1 VNKLVV
7 PQSELNAGVDRVKF
21 LKDAVLSVTTPSS
34 RVEPWVGWLSRTFE
48 NPNFTPVDEQS
59 QAIYCP
65 VWLLNNRVAKCGQI
79 ARLAADGLS
88 LVGIK
93 VRVVQLSAHVV
104 AEALQDGRW
113 IMLDPNRLREGHAG
127 HSVAELMRDEKRVDE
142 LLPHLKSR
150 EPVMKDDEARSQY
163 KSYFAVRKFPG
174 IPVPTPF
181 EWKKTAKGKELDSH
195 YFGWNYFVPAAIDG
209 G

>member
-1 VNKLVV
+1 M
-7 PQSELNAGVDRVKF
+7 KF

-34 RVEPWVGWLSRTFE
+34 QKPWVGWLSRTFE

-93 VRVVQLSAHVV
+93 DRVVQLSAHVV
-104 AEALQDGRW
+104 AEAFQDGRW
-113 IMLDPNRLREGHAG
+113 IMLDPNRLRKGYAG
-127 HSVAELMRDEKRVDE
+127 HSVAELMRDEKRVDD

-150 EPVMKDDEARSQY
+150 EPVMKDDEARSTNTSLTLRCGRFQA
-163 KSYFAVRKFPG
+163 S
-174 IPVPTPF
+174 PF
-181 EWKKTAKGKELDSH
+181 RHRSNGKRPRREKNSTAIIS
-195 YFGWNYFVPAAIDG
+195 DG
-209 G
+209 TTAFRLQFMGA